1 MNENIENILKRE
13 ATKSPC
19 KKTKKEEVE
28 DELNKTIEA
37 LEEVAIFSNTDKT
50 QQLEITTSASLG
62 KKIDQSTV
70 LQRIKRKY
78 KMVPF

>member
-13 ATKSPC
+13 ATKSPSQ
-19 KKTKKEEVE
+19 KSKKEEVE

-50 QQLEITTSASLG
+50 QQLEITKSASLG
-62 KKIDQSTV
+62 N
-70 LQRIKRKY
+70 
-78 KMVPF
+78 KMINLLYCKE